1 MVVVNAVNRPGLPP
15 SAKTIMK
22 LLDDGKPRTFK
33 DMTSEAEIAPRT
45 IRYALK
51 RLKDKGLI
59 IEKFNFRDA
68 RQVLYQKKDIS
79 GIRDSPDVA
88 AV

>member
-1 MVVVNAVNRPGLPP
+1 MAVVNAVNRPGLPP
-15 SAKTIMK
+15 SARILMR

-33 DMTSEAEIAPRT
+33 DMTNEADIAPRT

-51 RLKDKGLI
+51 RLKEKGLI

-68 RQVLYQKKDIS
+68 RQVLYQKKEVP
-79 GIRDSPDVA
+79 GLGDSPDVA

>member
-1 MVVVNAVNRPGLPP
+1 MVVVNAVNRTGLPP
-15 SAKTIMK
+15 SARILMR

-33 DMTSEAEIAPRT
+33 DMTNEADIAPRT

-51 RLKDKGLI
+51 RLKEKGLI

-68 RQVLYQKKDIS
+68 RQVLYQKKEAA
-79 GIRDSPDVA
+79 GVGDSSDVA
-88 AV
+88 TV

>member
-1 MVVVNAVNRPGLPP
+1 MVAVNAVNRSGLPP
-15 SAKTIMK
+15 SARTLMR
-22 LLDDGKPRTFK
+22 LLDDGRPRTFK
-33 DMTSEAEIAPRT
+33 DMTNEAEIAPRT

-51 RLKDKGLI
+51 RLKEEGLI

-68 RQVLYQKKDIS
+68 RQVLYQKKEAS
-79 GIRDSPDVA
+79 GLKDSPDVA

>member
-1 MVVVNAVNRPGLPP
+1 MAIVNGVNRTGLPP
-15 SAKTIMK
+15 SARVLMG

-33 DMTSEAEIAPRT
+33 DMTNEADIAPRT

-51 RLKDKGLI
+51 RLKEKGLI

-68 RQVLYQKKDIS
+68 RQVLYQKKEVS
-79 GIRDSPDVA
+79 GLEDSPDVA
-88 AV
+88 TV